1 MYSRP
6 NRTTG
11 ITCWFSFLNS
21 TYDLLNAPLVFSKS
35 RPGGRSYR
43 M

>member
-1 MYSRP
+1 MIH
-6 NRTTG
+6 TV
-11 ITCWFSFLNS
+11 
-21 TYDLLNAPLVFSKS
+21 DLLVTIKVLIS